1 MDKQFITKPKIYAFI
16 GLGSTIMWTFG
27 FVLALRQGWGDFW
40 NAILPICLICVPII
54 IFSILML
61 MMSLLWYIE
70 IDDEIVYF
78 RNTIGITKKYNNSD
92 LTLKMKDSKKKG
104 TPKAYV
110 YLGNKKITTITI
122 YDTNF
127 ELVGKFKNR
136 M

>member
-1 MDKQFITKPKIYAFI
+1 MDKRYITKPKIYAFI

-70 IDDEIVYF
+70 IDDDIVYF

>member
-1 MDKQFITKPKIYAFI
+1 
-16 GLGSTIMWTFG
+16 
-27 FVLALRQGWGDFW
+27 
-40 NAILPICLICVPII
+40 
-54 IFSILML
+54 ML

-70 IDDEIVYF
+70 IDDDIVYF